1 MNTSKL
7 YRSTLWVQG
16 IYTTLTALWGLIDI
30 DSFMAVTGPKR
41 DIWLV
46 KTVSAILLA
55 IGLSFIMQAF
65 IRSNALPVIV
75 LALISSMGLAFI
87 DSYYAI
93 NKVISKIY
101 LGDAVLQI
109 LFCFVWI
116 YVLIYFKK
124 LDRTD
129 V

>member
-1 MNTSKL
+1 VNTSKL

-116 YVLIYFKK
+116 YVLIYFKE